1 MKKLLFLL
9 PLSLFAKV
17 GYFEPWGKDADI
29 EKNPKEKQ
37 VKKQSVIA
45 KSADA
50 IIKFHQQNI
59 SPISGP
65 RSNFRPTS
73 SKYMENAIKEYGF
86 FKGFVMGCDRLL
98 RENADPWVF
107 RTITIDGII
116 YKYDPVK
123 KD

>member
-86 FKGFVMGCDRLL
+86 FQGFVMGCDRLL